1 MCNNEQFLIKLQVQW
16 ITGISHFFQTISH
29 HWAVYNHSKIAVF
42 NRPIALRQA
51 GKVPTIERQ
60 PSLRK
65 VTSKL
70 GHGMERSGPG
80 QPSGAVI
87 AGPWAIWIHLG
98 YWKWWECIIK
108 LGSLGILLLCHFE
121 DFEVAG
127 SVEMIRAMSFR
138 EDWAVAR
145 SVRLWYATRYQP
157 FGSSLRSTM
166 YTRVSFT

>member
-1 MCNNEQFLIKLQVQW
+1 MFKSLSLIIWTNIQQMCNNEQFLIKLQVQW

-80 QPSGAVI
+80 QPSGAVTWYPTSVPLWRFWSGRI
-87 AGPWAIWIHLG
+87 SGDDSSDVLPRG
-98 YWKWWECIIK
+98 
-108 LGSLGILLLCHFE
+108 LGSCA
-121 DFEVAG
+121 VRP
-127 SVEMIRAMSFR
+127 SV
-138 EDWAVAR
+138 VC
-145 SVRLWYATRYQP
+145 YPYQP